1 MGLFAPDRYFSRVS
15 RIDVD
20 RDLLG
25 RGLRFVLL
33 DIDNTIRRRDNRE
46 VPLDARVWLDK
57 VRERGVS
64 VCLLSNNCHA
74 NAYDLADELGLPIV
88 AKAMKPLPFG
98 YMRATRMC
106 GASVG
111 ETVMVG
117 DQICTDV
124 VGAKLVGMKSYL
136 IAPLVEQDL
145 PHMAALRHIERRVV
159 GDRIPEGAP
168 TSVSSQAKE

>member
-1 MGLFAPDRYFSRVS
+1 MGPFSPDRYFSRVS

-25 RGLRFVLL
+25 RGLRFVFL

-46 VPLDARVWLDK
+46 VPIDVRAWIGRAREKGSV
-57 VRERGVS
+57 

-74 NAYDLADELGLPIV
+74 DVYDLADELGLPIV
-88 AKAMKPLPFG
+88 AKAMKPLAFG
-98 YMRATRMC
+98 FLRAMRMC
-106 GASVG
+106 GASAS
-111 ETVMVG
+111 ESVMVG

-145 PHMAALRHIERRVV
+145 PHMAALRRAERKMM
-159 GDRIPEGAP
+159 GDRIPEGAS
-168 TSVSSQAKE
+168 TSVSAQARE